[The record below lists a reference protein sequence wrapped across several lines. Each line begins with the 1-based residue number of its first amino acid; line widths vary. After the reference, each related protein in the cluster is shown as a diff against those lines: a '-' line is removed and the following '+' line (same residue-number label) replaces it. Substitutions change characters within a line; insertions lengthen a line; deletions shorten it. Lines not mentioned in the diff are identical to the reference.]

1 MIKIVRRLTSKRRL
15 KRCSIYTCPA
25 GRNLQGF
32 FIGVSYLNVLTGDIV
47 KYHADFLYL
56 TRLLIA
62 LDNSFELTTLS
73 TTATTTIVKK
83 E

>member
-1 MIKIVRRLTSKRRL
+1 MKSKNSFPER
-15 KRCSIYTCPA
+15 
-25 GRNLQGF
+25 
-32 FIGVSYLNVLTGDIV
+32 DIV

-62 LDNSFELTTLS
+62 LDNSNELTTLS